1 MELQAKAQAS
11 ARAQLEAMRFQA
23 QMQQYMEDEERNA
36 YMAGDERMQPHARKK
51 TEEEDEQELLRKLQV
66 VREAR
71 LKKQMDLEMRYRLA
85 AGPPAPMSSASMSSR
100 SMSSSSQ
107 TSSMGGSP
115 IETKYSPVIPS
126 VPLLTAAAGGYINPR
141 PHTAEALGSLAAL
154 MARRAQTSPA
164 VTAAPAAPDTT
175 ANVVDLT
182 PTSPIDIDRYSEER
196 REARAGLAALGH
208 GRPRP
213 STESLTPPEAT
224 VPASVPSTRT
234 TSQPTPTTTST
245 RPSGSHSHALQMQR
259 RSITQPL
266 IRVVKPEHDT
276 ETSQTASAPVA
287 QLTRQPS
294 GPPDEKELG
303 KKNFAVMKRRAA
315 GVNLGVLGRR
325 RMESAATESSK
336 STEGQALEEEEEE
349 EL

>member
-1 MELQAKAQAS
+1 
-11 ARAQLEAMRFQA
+11 
-23 QMQQYMEDEERNA
+23 
-36 YMAGDERMQPHARKK
+36 
-51 TEEEDEQELLRKLQV
+51 
-66 VREAR
+66 
-71 LKKQMDLEMRYRLA
+71 
-85 AGPPAPMSSASMSSR
+85 
-100 SMSSSSQ
+100 
-107 TSSMGGSP
+107 
-115 IETKYSPVIPS
+115 
-126 VPLLTAAAGGYINPR
+126 
-141 PHTAEALGSLAAL
+141 
-154 MARRAQTSPA
+154 
-164 VTAAPAAPDTT
+164 
-175 ANVVDLT
+175 
-182 PTSPIDIDRYSEER
+182 
-196 REARAGLAALGH
+196 
-208 GRPRP
+208 
-213 STESLTPPEAT
+213 
-224 VPASVPSTRT
+224 
-234 TSQPTPTTTST
+234 
-245 RPSGSHSHALQMQR
+245 MQR